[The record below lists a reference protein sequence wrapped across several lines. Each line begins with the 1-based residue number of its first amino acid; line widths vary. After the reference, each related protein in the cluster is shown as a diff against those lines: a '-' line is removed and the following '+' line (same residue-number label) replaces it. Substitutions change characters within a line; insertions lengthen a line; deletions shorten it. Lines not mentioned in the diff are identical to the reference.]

1 MAGVMLARAG
11 IRRGKGGTWPPT
23 LRDGAYCNSPLPD
36 LQVFHDMEE
45 WGLLRDAIT
54 YSAMISALSKVSVV
68 PARGSVWGG
77 VGWACLLWPSTSR
90 VAPRRARCQK
100 INGCLRTVPVMFIV
114 GMLTIVLSHVLG

>member
-11 IRRGKGGTWPPT
+11 ISCGKCGTWPPP
-23 LRDGAYCNSPLPD
+23 LRDGAYCNSPLID

-68 PARGSVWGG
+68 PGAAYGWGYTY
-77 VGWACLLWPSTSR
+77 LLWPSTSR